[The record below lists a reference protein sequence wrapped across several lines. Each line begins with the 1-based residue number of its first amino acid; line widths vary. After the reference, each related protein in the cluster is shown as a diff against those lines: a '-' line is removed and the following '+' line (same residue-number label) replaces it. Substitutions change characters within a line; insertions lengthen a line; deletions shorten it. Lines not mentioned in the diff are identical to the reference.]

1 MPNSATPGSEPN
13 STKEKIERLRLALSI
28 SYRYS
33 RGKNRYFLSMNAFLA
48 FVGVFVGTSLLVV
61 VMSIFGGFQAQLKKS
76 IFQFD
81 PHVMLTVDRVS
92 GSEKITGWQ
101 QWKEKLNAEL
111 GSEVESVEGSIQSP
125 AIFRR
130 RKFLD
135 HVFVRGVDFP
145 LNEKSKFYDLPPY
158 FPEVVEPAA
167 MRSMPQG
174 DYAIIGREMA
184 LNLGLTIGDSIELI
198 VPRGQFSLQTG
209 VTPSI
214 KTFKVAALF
223 KTGHYN
229 YDTKVVVLALKTAQ
243 NLYDLPDAVQQLVLR
258 VKDTDQLTKIRRKVA
273 QAWPYTIR
281 TIEDE
286 QRNFF
291 AALRLEKTIMIVIVF
306 LFIIA
311 AMVGIVIATFNIV
324 RAHRRDIGI
333 MKSLGFSRRHI
344 LIIFAVT
351 GMAMGVLGSI
361 LGIFA
366 GVGLANNLEN
376 ILHAIEAV
384 INFIGKFYA
393 DHISHNIWTDVRLI
407 PRDVYY
413 FDHLPIDIDW
423 SLLRILGYVSVMLS
437 ILASVI
443 PARKAARLEPIDIIR
458 KAEA

>member
-1 MPNSATPGSEPN
+1 MSVSR
-13 STKEKIERLRLALSI
+13 KEKLERLRLALSI

-33 RGKNRYFLSMNAFLA
+33 RGKSRYFLSMNAFLA

-81 PHVMLTVDRVS
+81 PHVMLTVDRIT
-92 GSEKITGWQ
+92 GGEKIAGWQ
-101 QWKEKLNAEL
+101 KWKDRLAADLKDD
-111 GSEVESVEGSIQSP
+111 VDSVEGSIQSP

-145 LNEKSKFYDLPPY
+145 INEKSKMYDVPAY
-158 FPEVVEPAA
+158 FPEIVEPALS
-167 MRSMPQG
+167 RSIPQG

-184 LNLGLTIGDSIELI
+184 LNLGLSVGDTIELI

-214 KTFKVAALF
+214 RTFKVAALF

-229 YDTKVVVLALKTAQ
+229 YDTKVVVLSLQTAQ
-243 NLYDLPDAVQQLVLR
+243 NLYGLPDAVQQLVLR
-258 VKDTDQLTKIRRKVA
+258 VKDTDHLTKIRRKVA
-273 QAWPYTIR
+273 RAWPYTIR

-291 AALRLEKTIMIVIVF
+291 AALRLEKTIMVVIVF

-376 ILHAIEAV
+376 ILHAIEGV
-384 INFIGKFYA
+384 INPIGKFYA
-393 DHISHNIWTDVRLI
+393 ENISHNIWTELRLI

-423 SLLRILGYVSVMLS
+423 GLLRVLGYVSVILS

-458 KAEA
+458 KAEI

>member
-1 MPNSATPGSEPN
+1 MFHLK
-13 STKEKIERLRLALSI
+13 KENLERLRLTLSI
-28 SYRYS
+28 SYRYA
-33 RGKNRYFLSMNAFLA
+33 RGKSRYFLSMNAFLA

-61 VMSIFGGFQAQLKKS
+61 VMSIFGGFQMQLKKS

-81 PHVMLTVDRVS
+81 PHVMLTVDRIT
-92 GSEKITGWQ
+92 GSEKISAWQ
-101 QWKEKLNAEL
+101 KWKDRLKDDLKDD
-111 GSEVESVEGSIQSP
+111 VEAVEGSIQSP

-145 LNEKSKFYDLPPY
+145 FNEQSRMYTIPAY
-158 FPEVVEPAA
+158 FPEIVEPALL
-167 MRSMPQG
+167 RSIPQG
-174 DYAIIGREMA
+174 DYVIIGREMA
-184 LNLGLTIGDSIELI
+184 LNLGLSVGDSIELI

-214 KTFKVAALF
+214 KSFKVAALF

-229 YDTKVVVLALKTAQ
+229 YDTKVVVLSLETAQ
-243 NLYDLPDAVQQLVLR
+243 NLYGLPDAVQQLVLR
-258 VKDTDQLTKIRRKVA
+258 VKDTDHLTKIRRKVA
-273 QAWPYTIR
+273 RAWPYTIR

-291 AALRLEKTIMIVIVF
+291 AALRLEKTIMMVIVF

-351 GMAMGVLGSI
+351 GMAMGVIGSI

-384 INFIGKFYA
+384 INWLGKFYTEN
-393 DHISHNIWTDVRLI
+393 ISHNIWTEVRLI

-423 SLLRILGYVSVMLS
+423 PLLRILGYVSVMLS
-437 ILASVI
+437 VLASVI
-443 PARKAARLEPIDIIR
+443 PARKAAQLEPIDIIR
-458 KAEA
+458 KAEL

>member
-1 MPNSATPGSEPN
+1 MYT
-13 STKEKIERLRLALSI
+13 I
-28 SYRYS
+28 
-33 RGKNRYFLSMNAFLA
+33 
-48 FVGVFVGTSLLVV
+48 
-61 VMSIFGGFQAQLKKS
+61 
-76 IFQFD
+76 
-81 PHVMLTVDRVS
+81 
-92 GSEKITGWQ
+92 
-101 QWKEKLNAEL
+101 
-111 GSEVESVEGSIQSP
+111 P
-125 AIFRR
+125 A
-130 RKFLD
+130 
-135 HVFVRGVDFP
+135 
-145 LNEKSKFYDLPPY
+145 Y
-158 FPEVVEPAA
+158 FPEIVEPALL
-167 MRSMPQG
+167 RSIPQG
-174 DYAIIGREMA
+174 DYVIIGREMA
-184 LNLGLTIGDSIELI
+184 LNLGLSVGDSIELI

-214 KTFKVAALF
+214 KSFKVAAFF

-243 NLYDLPDAVQQLVLR
+243 ELYALPDAVQQLVLR
-258 VKDTDQLTKIRRKVA
+258 VKDTDHLTKIRRKVA
-273 QAWPYTIR
+273 RAWPYTIR

-291 AALRLEKTIMIVIVF
+291 AALRLEKTIMMVIVF

-351 GMAMGVLGSI
+351 GMAMGVIGSI

-384 INFIGKFYA
+384 INWLGKFYTEN
-393 DHISHNIWTDVRLI
+393 ISHNIWTEVRLI

-423 SLLRILGYVSVMLS
+423 PLLRILGYVSVMLS
-437 ILASVI
+437 VLASVI
-443 PARKAARLEPIDIIR
+443 PARKAAQLEPIDIIR
-458 KAEA
+458 KAEL

>member
-1 MPNSATPGSEPN
+1 MQKNSPRF
-13 STKEKIERLRLALSI
+13 ERFKLALGI
-28 SYRYS
+28 SLRYS
-33 RGKNRYFLSMNAFLA
+33 RGKRKYFLSMNAFLA

-81 PHVMLTVDRVS
+81 PHMMLTVDRIT
-92 GSEKITGWQ
+92 GGEKIAGWEK
-101 QWKEKLNAEL
+101 WKERLTVDL
-111 GSEVESVEGSIQSP
+111 GADIESVEGNIQSP

-135 HVFVRGVDFP
+135 HVFVRGMDFKRNAGNKTFEIP
-145 LNEKSKFYDLPPY
+145 DS
-158 FPEVVEPAA
+158 FPEIVEPAGV
-167 MRSMPQG
+167 RKIPEG

-184 LNLGLTIGDSIELI
+184 LNLGLSVGDSIELI
-198 VPRGQFSLQTG
+198 VPRGQFNLQTG

-214 KTFKVAALF
+214 RTFKIAALF

-229 YDTKVVVLALKTAQ
+229 YDTKVIVLSLQTAQ
-243 NLYDLPDAVQQLVLR
+243 NLYALPDAVQQLVIR
-258 VKDTDQLTKIRRKVA
+258 VKDTDALSKIRRKVA
-273 QAWPYTIR
+273 RAWPYTIR

-291 AALRLEKTIMIVIVF
+291 AALRLEKTIMVVIVF

-333 MKSLGFSRRHI
+333 MKSLGFSRRNI
-344 LIIFAVT
+344 LMIFAVT

-361 LGIFA
+361 SGILA
-366 GVGLANNLEN
+366 GVGLANNLESV
-376 ILHAIEAV
+376 LHGIEAV
-384 INFIGKFYA
+384 INPIGKYYA
-393 DHISHNIWTDVRLI
+393 EHISHSMWTDVRLI

-423 SLLRILGYVSVMLS
+423 KLLRILGYVSVALS
-437 ILASVI
+437 VVASII

-458 KAEA
+458 KAEV

>member
-1 MPNSATPGSEPN
+1 MTPPASPRF
-13 STKEKIERLRLALSI
+13 ERFKLALGI

-33 RGKNRYFLSMNAFLA
+33 RGKRKYFLSMNAFLA
-48 FVGVFVGTSLLVV
+48 FIGVFVGTSLLVV

-81 PHVMLTVDRVS
+81 PHMMLTKDR
-92 GSEKITGWQ
+92 ITGGEQIPGWQ
-101 QWKEKLNAEL
+101 KWKERLSADL
-111 GSEVESVEGSIQSP
+111 AGDVESVEGNIQSP

-135 HVFVRGVDFP
+135 HVFVRGMDFP
-145 LNEKSKFYDLPPY
+145 FNAEKKTYEIPAS
-158 FPEVVEPAA
+158 FPELVASESSAVISRHIPV
-167 MRSMPQG
+167 G
-174 DYAIIGREMA
+174 DYAIIGKEMA
-184 LNLGLTIGDSIELI
+184 LNLGLSVGDTIELI

-214 KTFKVAALF
+214 RTFKIAALF

-229 YDTKVVVLALKTAQ
+229 YDTNVVVLALPTAQ
-243 NLYDLPDAVQQLVLR
+243 NLYALPDAVQQLVIR
-258 VKDTDQLTKIRRKVA
+258 VKDTDALAKIRRKA
-273 QAWPYTIR
+273 ARAWPYTIR

-333 MKSLGFSRRHI
+333 MKSLGFSRRNI
-344 LIIFAVT
+344 LMIFAVT
-351 GMAMGVLGSI
+351 GMAMGVLGSVS
-361 LGIFA
+361 GIFA
-366 GVGLANNLEN
+366 GVGLANHLEAA
-376 ILHAIEAV
+376 LHGIEGI
-384 INFIGKFYA
+384 INPIGKYYA
-393 DHISHNIWTDVRLI
+393 EHISHSIWIDVRLI

-423 SLLRILGYVSVMLS
+423 KLLRLLGYVSVVLS
-437 ILASVI
+437 VLASII

-458 KAEA
+458 KAEV

>member
-1 MPNSATPGSEPN
+1 MTSKNSA
-13 STKEKIERLRLALSI
+13 KLERLKLAFGI

-33 RGKNRYFLSMNAFLA
+33 RGKSRFFLSMNAFLA

-61 VMSIFGGFQAQLKKS
+61 VMSIFGGFQMQLKKS

-81 PHVMLTVDRVS
+81 PHVMLTVDRIT
-92 GSEKITGWQ
+92 GGEKINGWQ
-101 QWKEKLNAEL
+101 KWKDRLTADL
-111 GSEVESVEGSIQSP
+111 SGDVESVEGSIQSP

-135 HVFVRGVDFP
+135 HVFVRGIDLPV
-145 LNEKSKFYDLPPY
+145 NAATKMYDLPAY
-158 FPEVVEPAA
+158 FPEIVEPALS
-167 MRSMPQG
+167 RSIPQG

-184 LNLGLTIGDSIELI
+184 LNLGLSIGDTIELI

-214 KTFKVAALF
+214 KTFRVGALF

-229 YDTKVVVLALKTAQ
+229 YDTKVVVLALQTAQ
-243 NLYDLPDAVQQLVLR
+243 QLYGLPDAVQQLVLR
-258 VKDTDQLTKIRRKVA
+258 VKDTDQLGKIRRKIA
-273 QAWPYTIR
+273 RAWPYTIR

-291 AALRLEKTIMIVIVF
+291 AALRLEKTIMVVIVF

-344 LIIFAVT
+344 LIVFAVT
-351 GMAMGVLGSI
+351 GMSMGVLGSI
-361 LGIFA
+361 SGIFA

-376 ILHAIEAV
+376 ILRGIEHV
-384 INFIGKFYA
+384 INPIGKFYA
-393 DHISHNIWTDVRLI
+393 EYISHSIWTDVRLI

-423 SLLRILGYVSVMLS
+423 ALLRLLGYVSVVLS

-458 KAEA
+458 KAEV

>member
-1 MPNSATPGSEPN
+1 MPA
-13 STKEKIERLRLALSI
+13 
-28 SYRYS
+28 
-33 RGKNRYFLSMNAFLA
+33 
-48 FVGVFVGTSLLVV
+48 
-61 VMSIFGGFQAQLKKS
+61 
-76 IFQFD
+76 
-81 PHVMLTVDRVS
+81 
-92 GSEKITGWQ
+92 
-101 QWKEKLNAEL
+101 
-111 GSEVESVEGSIQSP
+111 
-125 AIFRR
+125 
-130 RKFLD
+130 
-135 HVFVRGVDFP
+135 
-145 LNEKSKFYDLPPY
+145 Y
-158 FPEVVEPAA
+158 FPEIVEPAQS
-167 MRSMPQG
+167 RSIPQG

-184 LNLGLTIGDSIELI
+184 LNLGLSVGDSIELI

-229 YDTKVVVLALKTAQ
+229 YDTKVVVLALQTAQ
-243 NLYDLPDAVQQLVLR
+243 NLYGLPDAVQQLVLR
-258 VKDTDQLTKIRRKVA
+258 VKDTEQLTKLRRKVA
-273 QAWPYTIR
+273 RAWPYTIR

-324 RAHRRDIGI
+324 RAHRKDIGI
-333 MKSLGFSRRHI
+333 MKSLGFSRQHI

-366 GVGLANNLEN
+366 GVGLANHLEA
-376 ILHAIEAV
+376 ILHAIEGV
-384 INFIGKFYA
+384 INFVGRFYTEN
-393 DHISHNIWTDVRLI
+393 ISHGIWIEVRLI

-423 SLLRILGYVSVMLS
+423 RLLRVLGYVSVILS

-443 PARKAARLEPIDIIR
+443 PARKAARLEAIDIIR
-458 KAEA
+458 KAEV

>member
-1 MPNSATPGSEPN
+1 MGVNPPMVKKSPNF
-13 STKEKIERLRLALSI
+13 ERLKLALGI

-33 RGKNRYFLSMNAFLA
+33 RGKSKYFLSMNAFLA

-81 PHVMLTVDRVS
+81 PHVMLTVDRIT
-92 GSEKITGWQ
+92 GGEKIAGWQ
-101 QWKEKLNAEL
+101 KWKERLAADLKDD
-111 GSEVESVEGSIQSP
+111 VESVEGNIQSP

-135 HVFVRGVDFP
+135 HVFVRGMDFQP
-145 LNEKSKFYDLPPY
+145 NDKARTFEIPAS
-158 FPEVVEPAA
+158 FPEIVEPANK
-167 MRSMPQG
+167 REIPQG
-174 DYAIIGREMA
+174 DYAIIGKEMA
-184 LNLGLTIGDSIELI
+184 ANLNLGVGDTIELI
-198 VPRGQFSLQTG
+198 VPRGQFNLQTG

-214 KTFKVAALF
+214 RTFKIAALF

-229 YDTKVVVLALKTAQ
+229 YDTKVVVLSLATAQ
-243 NLYDLPDAVQQLVLR
+243 NLYALPDAVQQLVIRL
-258 VKDTDQLTKIRRKVA
+258 KDTDALSKTRRKIA
-273 QAWPYTIR
+273 RAWPYTIR

-311 AMVGIVIATFNIV
+311 AMVGIIIATFNIV

-333 MKSLGFSRRHI
+333 MKSLGFSRRQI
-344 LIIFAVT
+344 LMIFAVT
-351 GMAMGVLGSI
+351 GMAMGIIGSVA
-361 LGIFA
+361 GIFA
-366 GVGLANNLEN
+366 GVGLANNLES
-376 ILHAIEAV
+376 ILHGVEAV
-384 INFIGKFYA
+384 INFFGHFWCAKV
-393 DHISHNIWTDVRLI
+393 SSCMWLDVRLI

-423 SLLRILGYVSVMLS
+423 KLLRVLGYVSVILS
-437 ILASVI
+437 ILASIV
-443 PARKAARLEPIDIIR
+443 PARKAAKLEPIDIIR
-458 KAEA
+458 KAEF

>member
-1 MPNSATPGSEPN
+1 MTDRQS
-13 STKEKIERLRLALSI
+13 KIERIKLALSI

-33 RGKNRYFLSMNAFLA
+33 RGKSRFLLSMNAFLA

-81 PHVMLTVDRVS
+81 PHIILTVDRIT
-92 GSEKITGWQ
+92 GGEKIPAWQ
-101 QWKEKLNAEL
+101 KWKERLAADL
-111 GSEVESVEGSIQSP
+111 GTDAESVEGNIQSP

-135 HVFVRGVDFP
+135 HVFVRGIDFTADAATRTY
-145 LNEKSKFYDLPPY
+145 ELPAY
-158 FPEVVEPAA
+158 FPEIVEPLNQ
-167 MRSMPQG
+167 RRIPQG

-184 LNLGLTIGDSIELI
+184 LNLGLSVGDSIELI

-214 KTFKVAALF
+214 RTFKIGALF

-229 YDTKVVVLALKTAQ
+229 YDTKVVVLSLVTAQ
-243 NLYDLPDAVQQLVLR
+243 NLYALPDAVQQIAVR
-258 VKDTDQLTKIRRKVA
+258 VKDTDNLSRLRKKVA
-273 QAWPYTIR
+273 RSWPYTIR

-333 MKSLGFSRRHI
+333 MKSLGFSRGHM

-351 GMAMGVLGSI
+351 GMAMGVLGSVS
-361 LGIFA
+361 GIFA

-376 ILHAIEAV
+376 ILHGVENV
-384 INFIGKFYA
+384 INPIGKFYA
-393 DHISHNIWTDVRLI
+393 ENISHNLWTDVRLI

-423 SLLRILGYVSVMLS
+423 VLLRVLGYVSVILS
-437 ILASVI
+437 VLASII
-443 PARKAARLEPIDIIR
+443 PARKAAQLEPIDIIR
-458 KAEA
+458 KAEL

>member
-1 MPNSATPGSEPN
+1 MAVSKSPNF
-13 STKEKIERLRLALSI
+13 ERFKLALGI

-33 RGKNRYFLSMNAFLA
+33 RGKSKYFLSMNAFLA

-81 PHVMLTVDRVS
+81 PHVMLTVDRIT
-92 GSEKITGWQ
+92 GGEKIAGWQ
-101 QWKEKLNAEL
+101 KWKERLATEL
-111 GSEVESVEGSIQSP
+111 KDDVEAVEGNIQSP

-135 HVFVRGVDFP
+135 HVFVRGMDFKP
-145 LNEKSKFYDLPPY
+145 DDTAKTFEIPSY
-158 FPEVVEPAA
+158 FPEIVEPPNA
-167 MRSMPQG
+167 RKIPQG
-174 DYAIIGREMA
+174 DYAIIGKEMA
-184 LNLGLTIGDSIELI
+184 ANLNISVGDSIELI
-198 VPRGQFSLQTG
+198 VPRGQFNLQTG

-214 KTFKVAALF
+214 RTFKIAALF

-229 YDTKVVVLALKTAQ
+229 YDTKVVVLSLQTVQ
-243 NLYDLPDAVQQLVLR
+243 NLYALPDAVQQLVIRL
-258 VKDTDQLTKIRRKVA
+258 KDTDTLSKTRRKIA
-273 QAWPYTIR
+273 RAWPYTIR

-311 AMVGIVIATFNIV
+311 AMVGIIIATFNIV

-333 MKSLGFSRRHI
+333 MKSLGFSRQHI
-344 LIIFAVT
+344 LMIFAVT
-351 GMAMGVLGSI
+351 GMTMGIIGSVA
-361 LGIFA
+361 GIFA

-376 ILHAIEAV
+376 ILHGVEAV
-384 INFIGKFYA
+384 INYFG
-393 DHISHNIWTDVRLI
+393 HIYCTKLSSCMWLDVRLI

-423 SLLRILGYVSVMLS
+423 KLLRVLGYVSVILS
-437 ILASVI
+437 ILASII
-443 PARKAARLEPIDIIR
+443 PARKAAKLEPIDIIR
-458 KAEA
+458 KAEF

>member
-1 MPNSATPGSEPN
+1 MAHKTSPR
-13 STKEKIERLRLALSI
+13 IERLKLALAI

-33 RGKNRYFLSMNAFLA
+33 RGKSRFFLSMNAFLA

-81 PHVMLTVDRVS
+81 PHIMLTVDRIT
-92 GSEKITGWQ
+92 GGEKITGWQ
-101 QWKEKLNAEL
+101 VWKEKLAQDL
-111 GSEVESVEGSIQSP
+111 KGDVISVEGSIQSP

-135 HVFVRGVDFP
+135 HVFVRGVDIP
-145 LNEKSKFYDLPPY
+145 LDATGKMFNLPNY
-158 FPEVVEPAA
+158 FPEIVEPPLS
-167 MRSMPQG
+167 RSIPVG

-184 LNLGLTIGDSIELI
+184 VNLGLTVGDSIELI

-214 KTFKVAALF
+214 RSFKIAALF

-229 YDTKVVVLALKTAQ
+229 YDTKVVVLSLQTAQ
-243 NLYDLPDAVQQLVLR
+243 SLYALPGAVQQLVLR
-258 VKDTDQLTKIRRKVA
+258 VKDTDDLVRIRRKVA
-273 QAWPYTIR
+273 KAWPFTIR

-291 AALRLEKTIMIVIVF
+291 AALRLEKTIMMVIVF

-351 GMAMGVLGSI
+351 GLAMGVLGS
-361 LGIFA
+361 LSGIFA
-366 GVGLANNLEN
+366 GVGLANNLEH
-376 ILHAIEAV
+376 ILHGIEHV
-384 INFIGKFYA
+384 INPIGRFYA
-393 DHISHNIWTDVRLI
+393 ENISHSFWTDVKLI

-413 FDHLPIDIDW
+413 FDHLPINIDW
-423 SLLRILGYVSVMLS
+423 TLLRILAYVSIGLS
-437 ILASVI
+437 IFASVI

-458 KAEA
+458 KAEF